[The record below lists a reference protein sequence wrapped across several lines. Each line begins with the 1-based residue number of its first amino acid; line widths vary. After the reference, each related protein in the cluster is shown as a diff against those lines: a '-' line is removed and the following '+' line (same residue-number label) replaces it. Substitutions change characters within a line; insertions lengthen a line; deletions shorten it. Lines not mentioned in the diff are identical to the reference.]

1 MKKTESWGR
10 NYHESYLQQKSQFD
24 PRVFQLISTKEE
36 IIISSPFSSPL
47 LKHIPYKV
55 HRFKGGKIRILYALS
70 TEAPSFW
77 DSPPES
83 PEIMFLFADLRS
95 DETYND
101 ALKILKKMMERDG
114 KD

>member
-1 MKKTESWGR
+1 MHPAVQAPPFFTLTVALFMRRSI
-10 NYHESYLQQKSQFD
+10 
-24 PRVFQLISTKEE
+24 ISSKEE
-36 IIISSPFSSPL
+36 IIISSPFSFPL

-70 TEAPSFW
+70 PEAPIFW
-77 DSPPES
+77 DSLPGL
-83 PEIMFLFADLRS
+83 PEIIFLFVDLRS

-101 ALKILKKMMERDG
+101 ALKILKKMVY

>member
-1 MKKTESWGR
+1 MP
-10 NYHESYLQQKSQFD
+10 HKSE
-24 PRVFQLISTKEE
+24 RLSLIKMAFSLSNE
-36 IIISSPFSSPL
+36 ILTFLRASPNIISSPFSFPL

-70 TEAPSFW
+70 PEAPIFW
-77 DSPPES
+77 DSLPGL
-83 PEIMFLFADLRS
+83 PEIIFLFVDLRS

-101 ALKILKKMMERDG
+101 ALKILKKMVY